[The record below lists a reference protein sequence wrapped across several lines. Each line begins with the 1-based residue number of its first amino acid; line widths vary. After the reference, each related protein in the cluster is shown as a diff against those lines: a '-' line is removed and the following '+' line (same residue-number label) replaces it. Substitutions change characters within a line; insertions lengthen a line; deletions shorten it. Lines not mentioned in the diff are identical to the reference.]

1 MYFTSLPN
9 HTSPDFD
16 EPAHFGR
23 FGKDNIIFHDKVK
36 QSFCAK
42 HVGCLSVK
50 FVFSGREWYGFEGRQ
65 TSVEPGQFLILNNE
79 QTYSCE
85 VDSEE
90 ETEVFSI
97 FFQSSLAAEVFRNWE
112 VTEEEMLDIPFGGA
126 GQLPEFF
133 QTLYRV
139 DSTLEHILSR
149 LIYQVKLKQDCSN
162 EIIIEVLEH
171 MMYLRQG
178 KMKQVMKVEAL
189 KPSTRVEIF
198 KRVSIAREVLLSQT
212 RENLDLQQLSKA
224 SCLSIPQLVRQ
235 FRAVYGKTP
244 YQYLVNER
252 LKRSAQLLSDTRIHV
267 NEIANLCGFE
277 DASAFSRAFKKYYRR
292 QPTSYRQQNRIGLP
306 DQHDTN

>member
-9 HTSPDFD
+9 HTLPDFD
-16 EPAHFGR
+16 ESAHFGR

-42 HVGCLSVK
+42 HVGCLSLK
-50 FVFSGREWYGFEGRQ
+50 FVFSGREWYGFDGRQ
-65 TSVEPGQFLILNNE
+65 TCVEPGQFLILNNE

-97 FFQSSLAAEVFRNWE
+97 FFKTSLAAEVFRNWE
-112 VTEEEMLDIPFGGA
+112 VTEEEMLDSPFGSA
-126 GQLPEFF
+126 GQPPEFF
-133 QTLYRV
+133 QTLYRL
-139 DSTLEHILSR
+139 DQTLDHILSR
-149 LIYQVKLKQDCSN
+149 LIHQVKLKQDCSS
-162 EIIIEVLEH
+162 EIIMEVLDH

-178 KMKQVMKVEAL
+178 KFKQVMKVEAL

-212 RENLDLQQLSKA
+212 RESLDLIQLSRA
-224 SCLSIPQLVRQ
+224 SCLSVPQLVRQ

-244 YQYLVNER
+244 YQFLVNER
-252 LKRSAQLLSDTRIHV
+252 LKRSAQLLSDTSIHV

-277 DASAFSRAFKKYYRR
+277 DASAFSRAFKKYYL
-292 QPTSYRQQNRIGLP
+292 QPPTSYREQKRLRHPSFNN
-306 DQHDTN
+306 TN